1 MTPRTGWILTSLVL
15 VAFNL
20 RLALTSVGPVVV
32 DIQAATGWSDTSIGL
47 LTTAPVLVMGLM
59 ALSVPRLA
67 HRFGRRRVVSAA
79 LLILVAALALRW
91 FALVPGVLLITALA
105 AGVGIALAG
114 GLVPGVV
121 RERVSHR
128 MKLATVLWT
137 AAMMS
142 GAAIGGAI
150 TAPLAL
156 AWGSW
161 QGALAFWALPALAAL
176 VVWQA
181 VDTKHTPNTTQQRA
195 VSLRDLPWRN
205 PVAIALTAFMAFN
218 SVIFYAVIAWIPAS
232 YEARGWSQ
240 TQSGYLLG
248 LFTLASVASSLT
260 LPTLAHRVG
269 KRRVVFMTTISVATT
284 CLLLIGFVPE
294 FATPVV
300 LIAFGYCLSG
310 GFALSLGLLSEYSSD
325 SAGSARLTAMAF
337 FVAYSVGAL
346 GPFLAGAIL
355 DLFGS
360 WQIVFLTLAVIAAL
374 QLTSV
379 TNLRTGVF
387 ADR

>member
-79 LLILVAALALRW
+79 LLILAAALALRW
-91 FALVPGVLLITALA
+91 FALVPGVLLFTALA

-360 WQIVFLTLAVIAAL
+360 WQVVFLTLAVIAAL